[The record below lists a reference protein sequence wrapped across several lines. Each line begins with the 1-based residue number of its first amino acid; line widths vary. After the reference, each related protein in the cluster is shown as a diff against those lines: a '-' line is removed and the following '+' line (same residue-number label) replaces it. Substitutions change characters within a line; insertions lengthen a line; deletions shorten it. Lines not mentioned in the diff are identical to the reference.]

1 MRTRLSSLLF
11 LIILAAVAWFV
22 LDRVRI
28 VLFVQTSPIT
38 LLIFIVVAAVIIY
51 LLIDHILHRS
61 R

>member
-28 VLFVQTSPIT
+28 VLFVQTSPLT
-38 LLIFIVVAAVIIY
+38 LLIFIVIAAVIIY

>member
-28 VLFVQTSPIT
+28 VLFIQTSPIT
-38 LLIFIVVAAVIIY
+38 LLIFIVAAAVIIY
-51 LLIDHILHRS
+51 LVIDHILHRS

>member
-28 VLFVQTSPIT
+28 VLFIQTSPIT

>member
-28 VLFVQTSPIT
+28 VLFIQTSPLT
-38 LLIFIVVAAVIIY
+38 LLIFIVAAAVIIY
-51 LLIDHILHRS
+51 LVIDHILHRS

>member
-28 VLFVQTSPIT
+28 VLFIQTSPIT

-51 LLIDHILHRS
+51 LVIDHILHRS

>member
-28 VLFVQTSPIT
+28 VLFVQTSPLT
-38 LLIFIVVAAVIIY
+38 LLIFIVGVAVIIY

>member
-28 VLFVQTSPIT
+28 VLFVQTSPLT

-51 LLIDHILHRS
+51 LVIDHILHRS